1 MAAGHCS
8 AVIWSIGEHA
18 MRRLFL
24 RLLKNEDGFTA
35 VECGILGCLA
45 VIFAEKLALNI

>member
-1 MAAGHCS
+1 ML
-8 AVIWSIGEHA
+8 
-18 MRRLFL
+18 RLFL

-35 VECGILGCLA
+35 PEGGILVCLT

>member
-1 MAAGHCS
+1 MGY
-8 AVIWSIGEHA
+8 A

-24 RLLKNEDGFTA
+24 QLLKNEDGFTA
-35 VECGILGCLA
+35 PECAILDCLT

>member
-1 MAAGHCS
+1 MGY
-8 AVIWSIGEHA
+8 A

-24 RLLKNEDGFTA
+24 QLLKNEDGFTA
-35 VECGILGCLA
+35 PECGILGCLT

>member
-1 MAAGHCS
+1 
-8 AVIWSIGEHA
+8 

-35 VECGILGCLA
+35 PECGSLGCLT